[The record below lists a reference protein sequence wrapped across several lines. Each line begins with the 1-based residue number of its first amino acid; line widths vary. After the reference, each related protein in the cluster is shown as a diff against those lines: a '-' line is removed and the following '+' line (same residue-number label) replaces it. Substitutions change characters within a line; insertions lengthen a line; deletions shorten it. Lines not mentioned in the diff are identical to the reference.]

1 MDNFQLKQFMEKWI
15 DNNRQ
20 EFFDLADDIWA
31 NPELGLE
38 EYYSS
43 AAIIKVLEKHGFTVQ
58 KGVGGMPTAFI
69 AQWGEKGPV
78 AGFSVEYD
86 ALPDLSQD
94 KNSAVHLPL
103 KEGAPGH
110 GCGHNILG
118 TGAVMA
124 GIALK
129 NVLEYSG
136 VPGIVRLYGTPYE
149 EASVG
154 KPLLVKAGAF
164 ENLDFVLDW
173 HPHGGNYAYYEVC
186 NSVFVLNFTFKGKKS
201 HGARPVAWKKCV

>member
-1 MDNFQLKQFMEKWI
+1 M
-15 DNNRQ
+15 
-20 EFFDLADDIWA
+20 
-31 NPELGLE
+31 
-38 EYYSS
+38 
-43 AAIIKVLEKHGFTVQ
+43 
-58 KGVGGMPTAFI
+58 
-69 AQWGEKGPV
+69 
-78 AGFSVEYD
+78 
-86 ALPDLSQD
+86 
-94 KNSAVHLPL
+94 PL

-154 KPLLVKAGAF
+154 KPLLGKAGAF

-201 HGARPVAWKKCV
+201 HGARPWLGRSAFDAAMATETQVKAETVTYTHNKLPNKVLSKVVYDNLVYYGAPDYTEEEQEFVKKMQCEEGVEPTGLDMEIKPYGPGQTGITDASEYS